1 MGKWCNEEMDKLAL
15 AATQTTDNEERARL
29 YREWNQ
35 MFVDEVASI
44 SFVQLQDW
52 HGEHKSV
59 NGLEDLYL
67 VALVRERLAR
77 TVETSG
83 G

>member
-1 MGKWCNEEMDKLAL
+1 
-15 AATQTTDNEERARL
+15 
-29 YREWNQ
+29 

-67 VALVRERLAR
+67 VLWFESVWLEQ
-77 TVETSG
+77 
-83 G
+83 